1 MTKLR
6 DLQSASLLHHSLQT
20 TDNGGGHP
28 TTNAP
33 VSSGYYLTY
42 ASGSGPFHLN
52 INFDASV
59 AKAPAAFVTDV
70 ERVADFFTNHF
81 NNATT
86 ITINVGYGE
95 VAGYNIGRTALG
107 ESITYYS
114 QTTYASLATKFNAT
128 SLHDDS
134 HFPRALLP
142 TTDPIAGKHAYWV
155 TTAEG
160 KAIGLLPASSSVDG
174 YIGLSGMAN
183 TFDYDTH
190 DGNVTGYDFV
200 GTVAHEISEVMGRQV
215 NVGAKSQGI
224 PGYMPLDLFHY
235 SAEGARVLS
244 GSTPGYFSIDGGKTD
259 YATKAFNTHSNAD
272 FGDWAPGT
280 VADSFDAS
288 GGLNQVAPVTQ
299 VDYLTMEATG
309 WTGTGWTS
317 DWT

>member
-1 MTKLR
+1 
-6 DLQSASLLHHSLQT
+6 
-20 TDNGGGHP
+20 
-28 TTNAP
+28 
-33 VSSGYYLTY
+33 LTY
-42 ASGSGPFHLN
+42 ASGSGTFHLN

-59 AKAPAAFVTDV
+59 ARAPAAFVTDV
-70 ERVADFFTNHF
+70 ERVADFFTSHF

-107 ESITYYS
+107 ESITNYK
-114 QTTYASLATKFNAT
+114 TASSYTALANAFNAT
-128 SLHDDS
+128 SIQDDAN
-134 HFPRALLP
+134 FARALLP
-142 TTDPIAGKHAYWV
+142 TTDPISGKHTYWV

-174 YIGLSGMAN
+174 YIGLSAAAN
-183 TFDYDTH
+183 TFDYDTSN
-190 DGNVTGYDFV
+190 GVTGYDFV

-215 NVGAKSQGI
+215 NVGAKSQGV

-235 SAEGARVLS
+235 SAEGVRVLS
-244 GSTPGYFSIDGGKTD
+244 GTIAGYFSIGGGKTD

-272 FGDWAPGT
+272 FGDWAPGS

-299 VDYLTMEATG
+299 VDYLAMEATG
-309 WTGTGWTS
+309 WTGTGWTG